1 MDKTVVNQLRSGQ
14 EGTQSKQPLTSGQAS
29 KHSHLD
35 NRVNLGSLSGKALL
49 FGGVYSNLQAL
60 EKLKQIAE
68 SQNIPPEN
76 CICTGDIVGYC
87 AQPEEVVQLF
97 KIWGAHS
104 ILGNVEIQLRDGAE
118 DCGCDFRKG
127 SRCDGFS
134 QMWFPYAQSKLSK
147 NSLDYIATLPNHI
160 DFHFA
165 GKDITVVHGDFF
177 NVSEFVYKSTDWK
190 LKQANFETT
199 QADVIIAG
207 HCGLPFHHENEDK
220 LWLNPGVI
228 GMPANDGT
236 PNVWYATLEEQ
247 NGELRFS
254 HHTMDYNYK
263 LANAKMQNDF
273 LPQEYARTLITGIWD
288 NTEILPPY
296 ESGLQGFGIQL

>member
-1 MDKTVVNQLRSGQ
+1 MFNFIYDTGMDKTV
-14 EGTQSKQPLTSGQAS
+14 
-29 KHSHLD
+29 
-35 NRVNLGSLSGKALL
+35 VNLGSLSGKVLL

-60 EKLKQIAE
+60 EQLKRIAE
-68 SQNIPPEN
+68 EQGIPPEN

-97 KIWGAHS
+97 KIWGAKS

-134 QMWFPYAQSKLSK
+134 QLWFPYAQSKLSK
-147 NSLDYIATLPNHI
+147 SSLDFIATLPNHI
-160 DFHFA
+160 DFRFA
-165 GKDITVVHGDFF
+165 GKNITVVHGDYF
-177 NVSEFVYKSTDWK
+177 NVSEFVYKSTEWHI
-190 LKQANFETT
+190 KQKNFEATG
-199 QADVIIAG
+199 ADVIIAG
-207 HCGLPFHHENEDK
+207 HCGLPFNQKKEEK
-220 LWLNPGVI
+220 IWLNPGVI
-228 GMPANDGT
+228 GMPANDGS
-236 PNVWYATLEEQ
+236 PNVWYAILDDSI
-247 NGELRFS
+247 GSFRFK
-254 HHTMDYNYK
+254 HHQMEYNYK
-263 LANAKMQNDF
+263 LANARMQINF

>member
-1 MDKTVVNQLRSGQ
+1 MLFNFIYGTGMDKTV
-14 EGTQSKQPLTSGQAS
+14 
-29 KHSHLD
+29 
-35 NRVNLGSLSGKALL
+35 VNLGSLSGKVLL

-60 EKLKQIAE
+60 EKLKSIAE
-68 SQNIPPEN
+68 KQGIPPEN
-76 CICTGDIVGYC
+76 SICTGDIVGYC
-87 AQPEEVVQLF
+87 GQPEEVVQLF
-97 KIWGAHS
+97 KIWGAQS

-147 NSLDYIATLPNHI
+147 NSLEFIATLPDHI
-160 DFHFA
+160 TFRFA
-165 GKDITVVHGDFF
+165 EKEVFVVHGDYF
-177 NVSEFVYKSTDWK
+177 NVSEFVYKSTPWEK
-190 LKQANFETT
+190 KQENFDEVKT
-199 QADVIIAG
+199 DVIVGG
-207 HCGLPFHHENEDK
+207 HCGLPFNHSENNK

-228 GMPANDGT
+228 GMPANDGQ
-236 PNVWYATLEEQ
+236 PHVWYAILDDFNRSFNYT
-247 NGELRFS
+247 
-254 HHTMDYNYK
+254 HHTMQYNHK
-263 LANAKMQNDF
+263 LANAHMQNEF